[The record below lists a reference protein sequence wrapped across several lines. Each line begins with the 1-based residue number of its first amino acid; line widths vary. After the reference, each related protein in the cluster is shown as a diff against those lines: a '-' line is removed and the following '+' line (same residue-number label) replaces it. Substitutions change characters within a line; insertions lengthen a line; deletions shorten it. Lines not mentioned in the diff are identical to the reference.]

1 LGAAGYEGKRIPV
14 KVMISTSGSGQ
25 MQPLPMNELLQQQ
38 VAACGFD
45 VSFEVVEWGLVL
57 NAWRGGAP
65 GKDSRGV
72 DGLNISSPSI
82 DIATMARYLLSGNG
96 GPNGANWGHFKSEAY
111 DKILARI
118 ETSSEP
124 GELARGTTQAHELI
138 VDEAPYL
145 FVVHDLN
152 PVMYSSKVKGF
163 VQAQS
168 WFQDYTKVWIEK

>member
-1 LGAAGYEGKRIPV
+1 MASIWEGRAIPD
-14 KVMISTSGSGQ
+14 
-25 MQPLPMNELLQQQ
+25 
-38 VAACGFD
+38 A
-45 VSFEVVEWGLVL
+45 
-57 NAWRGGAP
+57 
-65 GKDSRGV
+65 
-72 DGLNISSPSI
+72 
-82 DIATMARYLLSGNG
+82 LLSGNG
-96 GPNGANWGHFKSEAY
+96 GPNGANWGHFRSEAY
-111 DKILARI
+111 DRILARI

-124 GELARGTTQAHELI
+124 SELVRGTTQAHQLI